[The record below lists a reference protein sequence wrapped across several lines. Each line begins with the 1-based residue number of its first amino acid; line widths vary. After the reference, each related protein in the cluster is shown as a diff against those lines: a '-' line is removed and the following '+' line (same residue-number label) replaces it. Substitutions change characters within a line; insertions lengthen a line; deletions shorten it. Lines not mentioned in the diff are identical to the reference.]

1 VSVFMQPVAVSAA
14 SQAVVTA
21 LWAATILGAGLVWAW
36 QSRRN
41 LSIKRLQRV
50 QIVDALLIAV
60 GVAVIG
66 HSYVYLACDAMPLCC
81 DDWWGWL
88 CYLVV

>member
-1 VSVFMQPVAVSAA
+1 MSVFMQPVPVN
-14 SQAVVTA
+14 A
-21 LWAATILGAGLVWAW
+21 LPMTLVWLAVMVSIGVVLAW

-50 QIVDALLIAV
+50 HVVDALLIAV
-60 GVAVIG
+60 GVAIIG

>member
-1 VSVFMQPVAVSAA
+1 MQPVVVSSAA
-14 SQAVVTA
+14 QAAVTA
-21 LWAATILGAGLVWAW
+21 VWAVTILGAGLVWGW

-50 QIVDALLIAV
+50 QIVDALLIVV
-60 GVAVIG
+60 GLAVIG

-88 CYLVV
+88 CYLIV